1 MIYTTNL
8 ELPVVEDSDNV
19 LNSLTQANEI
29 SNKVEEKLGSYDDTV
44 SALTTLTG
52 TVTNI
57 NSDYSSFKTTTNN
70 SISSINTNL
79 DTINENIDVITF
91 IDTDGVQKRGKVKS
105 AILNNIDY
113 TASQTIAY
121 MPKYDGT
128 SYPQVIESDKRVAIA
143 SSFIN
148 ASLNL
153 TTLLGL
159 TDVEKIRI
167 LDFNAY
173 DDNPSIINRG
183 NLPKL
188 NVRQIGVDGANL
200 YLRCTGDSTS
210 MVVQTYQNNM
220 WVGGNFPPIDTTVN
234 LDVAITYLEILED

>member
-1 MIYTTNL
+1 MNYTEKL
-8 ELPVVEDSDNV
+8 ELPVVTDTDDG
-19 LNSLTQANEI
+19 LNFVTQGNEI
-29 SNKVEEKLGSYDDTV
+29 SNKIEEKLGTYNDTV
-44 SALTTLTG
+44 SALTGLTG
-52 TVTNI
+52 TVTDLNA
-57 NSDYSSFKTTTNN
+57 DYNEFKTHTDQWQQLATAT
-70 SISSINTNL
+70 IGNL
-79 DTINENIDVITF
+79 SKNIDVITF
-91 IDTDGVQKRGKVKS
+91 IDTDGVEKRGKVKS

-113 TASQTIAY
+113 TASQTVAY

-128 SYPQVIESDKRVAIA
+128 SYPQVIENDKRLAIA

-200 YLRCTGDSTS
+200 YLRCVGSSTS
-210 MVVQTYQNNM
+210 MLVQTRQNDM
-220 WVGGNFPPIDTTVN
+220 WTGGNFPPIDTNVN